1 MIFDDPNQE
10 NWNNLANAIVLSAV
24 KDFRRA
30 YKKYLKN
37 PEDKAVADEVAS
49 LINFFTGEYFLLF
62 TFVDGGYIVRKLKEE
77 VEKKVEAEK
86 IKTQKKKKKSAQMSE
101 LYDVTSSVSG
111 SASDAKII
119 ICPENT

>member
-49 LINFFTGEYFLLF
+49 LINFFTGENFLLF
-62 TFVDGGYIVRKLKEE
+62 TSVDGGYIVRKLKEE

>member
-49 LINFFTGEYFLLF
+49 LINFFTGENFLLF

>member
-49 LINFFTGEYFLLF
+49 LINFFTGENFLLF

-119 ICPENT
+119 ICPENA